1 MSNSTRRCSTPCK
14 PVEANL
20 KRRFLTALVA
30 IALVASIVGW
40 ARPWIFTT
48 LVLSVTVLALYEYF
62 AMALPGYPGEQAL
75 GMLFGS
81 TLSLLSVIPDLS
93 DRELWLSLLLVLS
106 FMGYLFAGGSL
117 PERLSRLAWMVL
129 GGFYIGW
136 LTPNWIFLFRFPDGR
151 SWVFFVLLVIVAGDT
166 AAYFVGKRFGV
177 RKLAPQISPAKTVAG
192 AWGYAV
198 GGVAAGA
205 IAAQS
210 FLVAYPF
217 LEITALALLLAG
229 LGQLGDLFE
238 SLLKRVFAVKDSSAL
253 MPGHGGILDR
263 VDSLIFPAVF
273 ANAYLKVFH
282 S

>member
-1 MSNSTRRCSTPCK
+1 
-14 PVEANL
+14 VEANL
-20 KRRFLTALVA
+20 KRRFVTALIA
-30 IALVASIVGW
+30 ISLVASIVGW
-40 ARPWIFTT
+40 AGPWIFTT

-75 GMLFGS
+75 GMLFGA
-81 TLSLLSVIPDLS
+81 TLSLVSIIPDLS
-93 DRELWLSLLLVLS
+93 DREVWLSLLLAVS
-106 FMGYLFAGGSL
+106 FIGYLFARGSL
-117 PERLSRLAWMVL
+117 QDRLSRLAWMVL

-151 SWVFFVLLVIVAGDT
+151 RWVFFVLLVIVAGDT

-177 RKLAPQISPAKTVAG
+177 RKLAPHISPAKTVAG
-192 AWGYAV
+192 AWGYAA
-198 GGVAAGA
+198 GSAAAAA
-205 IAAQS
+205 IAAQA

-217 LEITALALLLAG
+217 LEIFALALLLAG

-238 SLLKRVFAVKDSSAL
+238 SLLKRVFGAKDSSAL
-253 MPGHGGILDR
+253 LPGHGGILDR
-263 VDSLIFPAVF
+263 LDSLIFPAVF